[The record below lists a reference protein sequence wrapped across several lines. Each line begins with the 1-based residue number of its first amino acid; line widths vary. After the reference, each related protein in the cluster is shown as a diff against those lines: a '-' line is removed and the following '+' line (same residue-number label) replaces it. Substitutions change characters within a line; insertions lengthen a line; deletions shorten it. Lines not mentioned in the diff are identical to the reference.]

1 MNGRVYDYR
10 LGKFLS
16 VDPIIS
22 NPANSQSVNPYSYI
36 GNNPLSGVDPTGYA
50 CDDFSTAR
58 CDTIWV
64 NPPDAKPTIPSK
76 IRIGDNGNIIN
87 TPSLNLNAPATTLLA
102 PGDNARQT
110 AGGETVKP
118 RSDPGSDPMRGAL
131 ALAPPPG
138 CGHPYVCAAIVVGY
152 LLYGAY
158 NLATGPDATSVPPI
172 ATDATGLLKP
182 AEAEPESVP
191 KAATGGAGAI
201 SRGPGG
207 PGGGGGEI
215 ASAPEVPKRPGEN
228 LVIRKMAHLTK
239 PGALAPGERTLLP
252 ELPDRGSVWANLK
265 QNFGHLRAAMSESR
279 PIRDATVDPKT
290 GKPINNTG
298 FLRAERYFLESRGWT
313 YRPETTR

>member
-118 RSDPGSDPMRGAL
+118 RSDPGPDPMRGAL
-131 ALAPPPG
+131 ALAAPPG

-158 NLATGPDATSVPPI
+158 NLATGPDATSGPPT

-182 AEAEPESVP
+182 EEPASESAP
-191 KAATGGAGAI
+191 KTATDGAGAI

-207 PGGGGGEI
+207 SGGPPGRSRGNELAEGPKED
-215 ASAPEVPKRPGEN
+215 PKR
-228 LVIRKMAHLTK
+228 LHHA
-239 PGALAPGERTLLP
+239 
-252 ELPDRGSVWANLK
+252 
-265 QNFGHLRAAMSESR
+265 
-279 PIRDATVDPKT
+279 
-290 GKPINNTG
+290 
-298 FLRAERYFLESRGWT
+298 
-313 YRPETTR
+313 